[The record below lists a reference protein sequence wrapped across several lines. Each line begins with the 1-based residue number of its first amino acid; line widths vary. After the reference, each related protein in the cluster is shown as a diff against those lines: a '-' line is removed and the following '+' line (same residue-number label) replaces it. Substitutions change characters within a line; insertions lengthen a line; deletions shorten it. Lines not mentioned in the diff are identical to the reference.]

1 MFVNYAHRGASEYYA
16 ENTFS
21 SFYAGVDM
29 GANGIETDVQRTR
42 DGKLVLY
49 HDDTLMRCTG
59 AAGKVADHTY
69 EELRQLE
76 VTNSKTGRCD
86 KIVLLEDFLHHFG
99 WRDLTFAIELK
110 GPGTEE
116 KTLAL
121 LEKYR
126 MKDKAILTSFQYGYL
141 EKAMAIDPTWRYGW
155 LARDFSE
162 EDVRKFKAAGGY
174 QLCPRIND
182 LTPEKVA
189 AWNAAGFT
197 VRAWGI
203 RDEDDMAHAYLC
215 GTDGQTI
222 NFPDKLTAYL
232 KDKE

>member
-21 SFYAGVDM
+21 SFYAGLDM

-59 AAGKVADHTY
+59 ATGKVADYTY

-76 VTNSKTGRCD
+76 VTNAKTGRCD
-86 KIVLLEDFLHHFG
+86 KIVLFEDFLHHFG

-110 GPGTEE
+110 GPGAEE

-121 LEKYR
+121 LEKYN
-126 MKDKAILTSFQYGYL
+126 MKEKAILTSFRYDYL
-141 EKAMAIDPTWRYGW
+141 MKAMAIDPSWRYGW
-155 LARDFSE
+155 LAQDFSE
-162 EDVRKFKAAGGY
+162 EDVQKFKAAGGW
-174 QLCPRIND
+174 QLCPRVTA

-189 AWNAAGFT
+189 AWNEAGFT

-203 RDEDDMAHAYLC
+203 RDEQDMAHAHAC